1 MHVSAAL
8 VENPTA
14 VVDHTLYRGA
24 VSSRSEGLYLCA
36 LLNSP
41 AITDLVRPLMSYGK
55 DERHIDKHVWKLPIP
70 VFNHSNPTHSRLSN
84 LGGQCAEFIASLDL
98 DDSANFVTLRR
109 RIRSALAAHPSAA
122 EINERVL
129 GLLSV

>member
-1 MHVSAAL
+1 MHVCAAL

-14 VVDHTLYRGA
+14 VIDHTLYWGA
-24 VSSRSEGLYLCA
+24 VSSRDEGFYLCA

-70 VFNHSNPTHSRLSN
+70 LFDDSNPVHRRLSD
-84 LGGQCAEFIASLDL
+84 LGGQCAELVAGLDL
-98 DDSANFVTLRR
+98 GDSGNFVTLRR
-109 RIRSALAAHPSAA
+109 RIRSALAADPSAA
-122 EINERVL
+122 EIKEIVF
-129 GLLSV
+129 GLLST